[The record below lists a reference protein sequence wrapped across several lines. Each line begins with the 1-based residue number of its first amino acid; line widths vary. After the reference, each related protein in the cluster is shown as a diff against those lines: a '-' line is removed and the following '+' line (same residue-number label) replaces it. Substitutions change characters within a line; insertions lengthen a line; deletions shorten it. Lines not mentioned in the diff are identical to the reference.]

1 MANGNLDR
9 LVEAQV
15 IPSAE
20 ALSEAERSVIDGL
33 SEEEVACLVGIRR
46 KLSDATAASRPIAL
60 TDADDELDSGL
71 DLEQQ
76 FKSNIVI

>member
-9 LVEAQV
+9 LVAAQV

-20 ALSEAERSVIDGL
+20 ALSAAERTVIDGL

-46 KLSDATAASRPIAL
+46 KLADAAPARRPAL
-60 TDADDELDSGL
+60 TDADEELDSGL

>member
-20 ALSEAERSVIDGL
+20 ALSQAERTVIDGL

-46 KLSDATAASRPIAL
+46 KLSDATSAKRPAL
-60 TDADDELDSGL
+60 TDADEELDSGL

>member
-20 ALSEAERSVIDGL
+20 ALSQAERTVIDGL

-46 KLSDATAASRPIAL
+46 KLSDATAARRPAL
-60 TDADDELDSGL
+60 TDADEKLDSGL

>member
-20 ALSEAERSVIDGL
+20 ALSAAERTVIDGL

-46 KLSDATAASRPIAL
+46 KLSDATAARRPAL
-60 TDADDELDSGL
+60 TDADEKLDSGL

>member
-20 ALSEAERSVIDGL
+20 ALSEAERTVIDGL
-33 SEEEVACLVGIRR
+33 SEEEVQTLVGIRR
-46 KLSDATAASRPIAL
+46 KLSAAVGASSPAASL
-60 TDADDELDSGL
+60 TDFDPDL
-71 DLEQQ
+71 DL
-76 FKSNIVI
+76 KSNVII